1 MAIKAFLFDIGNVL
15 VRFDHSR
22 AVARVQAQ
30 SDRSAAEI
38 KAVVDGLISPLE
50 SGRISSEEF
59 LAQAVSGAGFRG
71 TAEEF
76 RDIYCDIFES
86 HDPMWKLVDRLAE
99 HFPLYLFSNTS
110 EIHLK
115 FVRERYPVFG
125 KFTDG
130 VFSMRVGAMKPDRKI
145 YDAAIA
151 LMAVE
156 PESVFYIDDLVPN
169 TDEGKRVGFHSHT
182 YDWRQH
188 ETLLADIAA
197 TAGISPR

>member
-22 AVARVQAQ
+22 AVARLQAQ
-30 SDRSAAEI
+30 SECSAAEI
-38 KAVVDGLISPLE
+38 RAVVDGLIAPLE
-50 SGRISSEEF
+50 SGRLSSEDF
-59 LAQAVSGAGFRG
+59 LAQAVSGSRFQGS
-71 TAEEF
+71 AEAF

-86 HDPMWKLVDRLAE
+86 HELMWKLVDQLAAQ
-99 HFPLYLFSNTS
+99 FPLYLFSNTS
-110 EIHLK
+110 EIHLA

-130 VFSMRVGAMKPDRKI
+130 VFSMRVGAMKPEQKI
-145 YDAAIA
+145 YDAAIE
-151 LMAVE
+151 LMGVE

-169 TDEGKRVGFHSHT
+169 TAEGTRVGFHSHT

-188 ETLLADIAA
+188 DALLTDIAA
-197 TAGISPR
+197 TAGFISK